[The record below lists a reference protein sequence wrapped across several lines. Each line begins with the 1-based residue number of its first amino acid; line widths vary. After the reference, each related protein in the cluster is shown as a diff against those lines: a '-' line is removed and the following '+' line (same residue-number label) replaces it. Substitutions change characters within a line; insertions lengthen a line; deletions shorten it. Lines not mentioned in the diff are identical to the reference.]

1 MIIKTNKANFEFI
14 VDGVQALFFETDSD
28 SVNKDIYDSVSE
40 VCADIV
46 ERLTAAGYTVTEDKK
61 KEIETLCNI
70 HFSDRF

>member
-1 MIIKTNKANFEFI
+1 MVIKTNKANFEFI
-14 VDGVQALFFETDSD
+14 IDGVQALFFETDSD

-46 ERLTAAGYTVTEDKK
+46 DRLTAAGYTVTEDEK

-70 HFSDRF
+70 RFSDRF